1 MMTEKGPAAANL
13 GGAGPAPR
21 NGATMAQPAVEG
33 KYYED
38 FGVGEEIVSA
48 RRTVSEG
55 TIDLFAGVTGDF
67 SEVHTDAE
75 LMKESEFGERIGHGI
90 LSLGILQGLMW
101 QTNYN
106 LGTVIATLGWDKLRF
121 TSPLRAG
128 DTVRAYWT
136 IKEKRVSQSRPSLG
150 VVVEECRLINQ
161 RKETVLRGEHVAL
174 VRRRPESVPV

>member
-1 MMTEKGPAAANL
+1 MTEKAPAAANL
-13 GGAGPAPR
+13 GGAAPAPR

-38 FGVGEEIVSA
+38 FGVGEEIASA
-48 RRTVSEG
+48 
-55 TIDLFAGVTGDF
+55 
-67 SEVHTDAE
+67 
-75 LMKESEFGERIGHGI
+75 
-90 LSLGILQGLMW
+90 
-101 QTNYN
+101 
-106 LGTVIATLGWDKLRF
+106 RF

-161 RKETVLRGEHVAL
+161 RKETVLTGEHVAL

>member
-1 MMTEKGPAAANL
+1 
-13 GGAGPAPR
+13 
-21 NGATMAQPAVEG
+21 MAQPAIEG

-48 RRTVSEG
+48 GRTVSEG

-90 LSLGILQGLMW
+90 LSLGIMQGLMS
-101 QTNYN
+101 QTNYS
-106 LGTVIATLGWDKLRF
+106 LRTVVATLGWDKLRF

-128 DTVRAYWT
+128 DTVRAHWT
-136 IKEKRVSQSRPSLG
+136 IKEKRVSQTRPSLG

-161 RKETVLRGEHVAL
+161 RKETVVTGEHVAL
-174 VRRRPESVPV
+174 VRRRPEAER

>member
-1 MMTEKGPAAANL
+1 
-13 GGAGPAPR
+13 
-21 NGATMAQPAVEG
+21 MAQSAAEG
-33 KYYED
+33 RYYED
-38 FGVGEEIVSA
+38 FGVGEEIASA

-75 LMKESEFGERIGHGI
+75 LMKESEFGDRIGHAI
-90 LSLGILQGLMW
+90 LSLGIMQGLMW

-106 LGTVIATLGWDKLRF
+106 RGTVIATLGWDRLKF

-161 RKETVLRGEHVAL
+161 RKETVMTGEHVTL
-174 VRRRPESVPV
+174 VRRRPEAVPV